1 MQNNL
6 TPEKI
11 KLLTEKAND
20 IRISI
25 IEMLVSA
32 GSGHSAGPLGM
43 ADVFTSLYF
52 HILNHDPKRPD
63 LKERDRIILSNGHI
77 APVLY
82 ATMAHSGYF
91 PVEELLTLRK
101 FKSRLHSCAKQ
112 DLGEKGGPG
121 RT

>member
-77 APVLY
+77 AHDLY
-82 ATMAHSGYF
+82 ANMAHS
-91 PVEELLTLRK
+91 E
-101 FKSRLHSCAKQ
+101 
-112 DLGEKGGPG
+112 
-121 RT
+121 